1 MIISYKCPNCGSDMA
16 FDSDSGSLSCG
27 SCGRQDNIESL
38 PKENIAAR
46 FSEDEAKEY
55 QCENCGAVLITEV
68 ETTATTCSFCGGAA
82 ILADRLSGHLAPAKV
97 IPFTISKQE
106 AEQAFRKWCKKGL
119 LTPRG
124 FMSADRIKS
133 ITGMYIP
140 FWMFDLNSEVQVRAN
155 CTRVNQYEEGDY
167 ICTET
172 EHFEAFRDINLDY
185 LKIPVDASEK
195 MNDELMDKLEPYSYD
210 QLKDFQTAY
219 LAGYIAEKY
228 NYTDEELFP
237 RAKEIN

>member
-106 AEQAFRKWCKKGL
+106 AEQAFRKWCKGPSDTK
-119 LTPRG
+119 
-124 FMSADRIKS
+124 RIHVGRS
-133 ITGMYIP
+133 
-140 FWMFDLNSEVQVRAN
+140 
-155 CTRVNQYEEGDY
+155 
-167 ICTET
+167 
-172 EHFEAFRDINLDY
+172 H
-185 LKIPVDASEK
+185 
-195 MNDELMDKLEPYSYD
+195 
-210 QLKDFQTAY
+210 
-219 LAGYIAEKY
+219 
-228 NYTDEELFP
+228 
-237 RAKEIN
+237 